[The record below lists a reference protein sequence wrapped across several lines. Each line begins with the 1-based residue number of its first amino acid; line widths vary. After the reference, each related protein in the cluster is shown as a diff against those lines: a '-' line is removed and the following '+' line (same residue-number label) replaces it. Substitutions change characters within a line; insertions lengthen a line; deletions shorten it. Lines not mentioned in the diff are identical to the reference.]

1 MSKTKIICNLHW
13 TPTEPLKKHLEE
25 NNDLIVPVF
34 GGGKEVMKLCNDK
47 WLDKHVLTDDC
58 CKDNIS
64 DLNPILNEM
73 TSLYLIYKNLR
84 LLDGH
89 TANIGLCHYRRFF
102 PKSVLDMIDT
112 CDGILLNP
120 LPLGVCGRP
129 CLLEQQYELLH
140 VKADFDILKQTII
153 DEGIYEAQTW
163 NAWANGYYLFA
174 PCNMF
179 VLKREVFN
187 MYCKDLFKVALKLPY
202 KIDLTGRDDYQKR
215 ACSFLCERFTSYW
228 MFKQCAIGNMQFIG
242 ANAEEHLDWK
252 PSDAGDA
259 RGSYAG
265 VHKGDESLKRID
277 KWLNSHKT

>member
-1 MSKTKIICNLHW
+1 MSMTKIICNLHW
-13 TPTEPLKKHLEE
+13 TPCDQLKQHLE
-25 NNDLIVPVF
+25 NNKDLFVPVF

-47 WLDKHVLTDDC
+47 WLDEHVLADDC

-64 DLNPILNEM
+64 DLNPLLNEM
-73 TSLYLIYKNLR
+73 TSLYLIWKNLR

-102 PKSVLDMIDT
+102 PKSVLDQIDT

-120 LPLGVCGRP
+120 LPLGVFGRP
-129 CLLEQQYELLH
+129 CTLEKQYELCH
-140 VKADFDILKQTII
+140 VKADFQILKQLMI
-153 DEGIYEAQTW
+153 DEGIYEEQTW
-163 NAWANGYYLFA
+163 NRWANSYCLFA

-187 MYCKDLFKVALKLPY
+187 MYCRDLFNIALKLPY

-215 ACSFLCERFTSYW
+215 ACGFLCERFTSYW
-228 MFKQCAIGNMQFIG
+228 MFKNCALGNMRFIG
-242 ANAEEHLDWK
+242 ATAEEHLDWK
-252 PSDAGDA
+252 PSNAGDA

-265 VHKGDESLKRID
+265 VYRGDESLKRID
-277 KWLNSHKT
+277 KWLKSHQE